1 MTPKEKK
8 AFVARMKKGKKDAGR
23 KSKKQIATAK
33 GYLSGLVGGV
43 SNKNM
48 IAWLKT
54 EIKMRTKNPK
64 NFSSDYSRGELR
76 GYKEALAQLTGK
88 PTRFGR

>member
-1 MTPKEKK
+1 MVMSAKEKK
-8 AFVARMKKGKKDAGR
+8 AFVARMKKGKKNAAR
-23 KSKKQIATAK
+23 KSKKED
-33 GYLSGLVGGV
+33 
-43 SNKNM
+43 M

-64 NFSSDYSRGELR
+64 RFSSDYSRGELR

-88 PTRFGR
+88 RLIHGTHMSR

>member
-1 MTPKEKK
+1 
-8 AFVARMKKGKKDAGR
+8 MKKGKKKAAR
-23 KSKKQIATAK
+23 KSKKQIVMAK
-33 GYLSGLVGGV
+33 GYLAGLVGGV
-43 SNKNM
+43 SNKDM

-64 NFSSDYSRGELR
+64 RFSSDYSRGELR

-88 PTRFGR
+88 RLIHGTHMSR